1 MATRGRESGVEAVTR
16 SALSSRAPRAP
27 EVAVERIRART
38 PEIAIERVRART
50 FTVPTDAP
58 EADGTLEWSSTTLVL
73 VEVGGGG
80 KSGLGF
86 SYAAGAAA
94 ALVEEL
100 LCDAVMGADALSPP
114 AAWQRMRR
122 AVRNIGYPGVAASAI
137 SAVDIALW
145 DLKARLLDMPLSSLL
160 GRVRDTVAVYGSGGF
175 TSYTDT
181 QLERQL
187 AGWVEQGI
195 SSVKMK
201 VGADPDRDP
210 ERVRRAR
217 DAIGEGVG
225 LFVDAN
231 GAYGRKQALRMAE
244 VFVQEAGA
252 SWFEEPVSSDD
263 VEGLRLLRDRAPAE
277 MDIAAG
283 EYGYDL
289 FYFRRM
295 LEAGAVDVLQAD
307 VTRCGGITQLLQVAA
322 LCAAHGVLLSAHT
335 SPAIHAHV
343 CAAIEPLAHVEYFH
357 DHARIEEMLFDGTP
371 ELLDGALRPDPQSP
385 GLGLVLREREAERF
399 EH

>member
-1 MATRGRESGVEAVTR
+1 VGLTQSALAGESDVQIHGVPIHSVRTR
-16 SALSSRAPRAP
+16 SFA
-27 EVAVERIRART
+27 
-38 PEIAIERVRART
+38 
-50 FTVPTDAP
+50 VPTDAP
-58 EADGTLEWSSTTLVL
+58 EADGTLSWSSTTLVL
-73 VEVGGGG
+73 VEVSAGGQT
-80 KSGLGF
+80 GLGF
-86 SYAAGAAA
+86 SYGAGAAA
-94 ALVEEL
+94 ALVREL
-100 LCDAVMGADALSPP
+100 LCDALLGIDALSPA
-114 AAWQRMRR
+114 AAWQRMR
-122 AVRNIGYPGVAASAI
+122 AIVRNVGYPGVAASAI
-137 SAVDIALW
+137 SAADIALW
-145 DLKARLLDMPLSSLL
+145 DLKARLLDVALSSLL
-160 GRVRDTVAVYGSGGF
+160 GRVRETVPVYGSGGF
-175 TSYTDT
+175 TSYSDT

-201 VGADPDRDP
+201 VGSDPARDP

-217 DAIGEGVG
+217 AAIGEKVG

-231 GAYGRKQALRMAE
+231 GAYERKQALRLAE

-263 VEGLRLLRDRAPAE
+263 LEGLRLLRDRAPAG

-322 LCAAHGVLLSAHT
+322 LCTAHGMLLSAHT
-335 SPAIHAHV
+335 SPTIHAHV
-343 CAAIEPLAHVEYFH
+343 CAAIAPLAHVEYFH
-357 DHARIEEMLFDGTP
+357 DHARIEQLLFEGAP
-371 ELLDGALRPDPQSP
+371 ELVDGALRPDPQTP

-399 EH
+399 ER

>member
-1 MATRGRESGVEAVTR
+1 MATRGLESSVEALTR
-16 SALSSRAPRAP
+16 SALSVRAPD
-27 EVAVERIRART
+27 VAVESIRAR
-38 PEIAIERVRART
+38 A

-58 EADGTLEWSSTTLVL
+58 EADGTLKWSSTTLVL
-73 VEVGGGG
+73 VEVGAGG

-94 ALVEEL
+94 ALVREL
-100 LCDAVMGADALSPP
+100 LGEAVVGMDALSPP
-114 AAWQRMRR
+114 AAWERMRG
-122 AVRNIGYPGVAASAI
+122 AVRNAGYPGVASSAI

-160 GRVRDTVAVYGSGGF
+160 GRVREMVPVYGSGGF
-175 TSYTDT
+175 TSYTDR

-201 VGADPDRDP
+201 VGSEPERDP

-217 DAIGEGVG
+217 AAIGEDAG
-225 LFVDAN
+225 LLVDAN
-231 GAYGRKQALRMAE
+231 GAYQRKQALRLAE

-263 VEGLRLLRDRAPAE
+263 LEGLRLLRDRAPAG

-289 FYFRRM
+289 FCFRRM

-307 VTRCGGITQLLQVAA
+307 VTRCGGITQLLQVGA
-322 LCAAHGVLLSAHT
+322 LCASHGVLLSAHT
-335 SPAIHAHV
+335 SPTVHAHV
-343 CAAIEPLAHVEYFH
+343 CAAIAPLVHVEYFH
-357 DHARIEEMLFDGTP
+357 DHARIERMLFDGAP
-371 ELLDGALRPDPQSP
+371 ELVDGGLRPDPQSP
-385 GLGLVLREREAERF
+385 GLGLVLREREAEQF
-399 EH
+399 ER

>member
-1 MATRGRESGVEAVTR
+1 MGRPETADAGA
-16 SALSSRAPRAP
+16 AACPP
-27 EVAVERIRART
+27 EVLVESVQT
-38 PEIAIERVRART
+38 RV

-58 EADGTLEWSSTTLVL
+58 EADGTLTWSSTTLVL
-73 VEVGGGG
+73 VEVRAAGQT
-80 KSGLGF
+80 GLGF

-100 LCDAVMGADALSPP
+100 LHEEIVGLDALSPP
-114 AAWQRMRR
+114 AAWQRMRAR
-122 AVRNIGYPGVAASAI
+122 VRNIGYPGVAASAI

-145 DLKARLLDMPLSSLL
+145 DLKARLLEIPLSVLL
-160 GRVRDTVAVYGSGGF
+160 GRVRDRVPVYGSGGF
-175 TSYTDT
+175 TSYSDARLEQ
-181 QLERQL
+181 QLTS
-187 AGWVEQGI
+187 WTEQGI
-195 SSVKMK
+195 TNVKMK

-210 ERVRRAR
+210 QRVCRAR
-217 DAIGEGVG
+217 AAIGEHVG

-231 GAYGRKQALRMAE
+231 GAYERKQALRMAE

-263 VEGLRLLRDRAPAE
+263 LEGLRLLRDRAPAG

-295 LEAGAVDVLQAD
+295 LAAGAVDVLQAD

-322 LCAAHGVLLSAHT
+322 LCAAHGMLLSAHT
-335 SPAIHAHV
+335 SPTVHAHV

-357 DHARIEEMLFDGTP
+357 DHARIEELLFDGVP
-371 ELLDGALRPDPQSP
+371 ELVDGGLRPDPQLP

-399 EH
+399 EQR